1 MKVIV
6 IGGGPAGYEA
16 ALGLGRRGV
25 ETVLIEKTAMGGT
38 CVNCGCIPTR
48 VYLQAIKSADNLYR
62 SGFGQTKLPP
72 QALRRSA
79 AAKIEQLAYGMTYM
93 LQKRKVQMIEGT
105 VSRVETGKV
114 TLEDGTSLTCDK
126 IVIAS
131 GSEAARAETFT
142 AKQYFTAEQLL
153 TLENLPEQLDIIG
166 GGVLGVELAVIL
178 QYLGVQITLHE
189 SMSRIL
195 PKWDRDVSAA
205 MTAYLKGLGI
215 QIETEVKSG
224 AFENMVFCCG
234 RKPRLPEIKGTLHKI
249 HLIGDCK
256 GAPFTA
262 DIAAED
268 GRRIASLLTG
278 GGAENEVN
286 GTAAPSAVTA
296 QCIFTPLEAAA
307 AGSLCKEGMVESS
320 LSTDMMAG
328 GVLFG
333 TQGAFVKAVMEQE
346 THILKGFH
354 VVSHLASEVIQIGQ
368 MAIAAE
374 MTAEQFMTTVF
385 PHPTEGELLKEA
397 VRGLLCD

>member
-25 ETVLIEKTAMGGT
+25 ETVLIEKTAIGGT

-79 AAKIEQLAYGMTYM
+79 AAKIEQLAYGMAYM

-114 TLEDGTSLTCDK
+114 TLEDGTSLDCDE

-142 AKQYFTAEQLL
+142 AKQHFTAEQLL

-195 PKWDRDVSAA
+195 PKWDWDVNAA
-205 MTAYLKGLGI
+205 MTAYLKGLGV
-215 QIETEVKSG
+215 QIETEARSG

-234 RKPRLPEIKGTLHKI
+234 RKPRLPEIEGTLHKI
-249 HLIGDCK
+249 HLVGDCK

-268 GRRIASLLTG
+268 GRRIAAFLTG
-278 GGAENEVN
+278 ENAAEEIE
-286 GTAAPSAVTA
+286 VTA

-307 AGSLCKEGMVESS
+307 AGSLCKEGMVESC

-354 VVSHLASEVIQIGQ
+354 VVSHLASEVIQMGQ

>member
-16 ALGLGRRGV
+16 ALGLSRRGV
-25 ETVLIEKTAMGGT
+25 ETVLIEKNAIGGT

-48 VYLQAIKSADNLYR
+48 VYLQAIKSAENLAR
-62 SGFGQTKLPP
+62 GGFEQIKLPP
-72 QALRRSA
+72 QTLRRA
-79 AAKIEQLAYGMTYM
+79 AEAKIEQLTYGMAYM
-93 LQKRKVQMIEGT
+93 LQKRKVQLIEGT
-105 VSRVETGKV
+105 VSQIETGKV
-114 TLEDGTSLTCDK
+114 TMEDGTSLICDE
-126 IVIAS
+126 IVAAA
-131 GSEAARAETFT
+131 GSEAIRAENFT
-142 AKQYFTAEQLL
+142 AKQQFTAEQLL

-178 QYLGVQITLHE
+178 QHLGVQIRLHE
-189 SMSRIL
+189 SMVRIL

-215 QIETEVKSG
+215 QIETEAKSG
-224 AFENMVFCCG
+224 AFENLVFCCG
-234 RKPRLPEIKGTLHKI
+234 RKPRLPEIKGTLHNI

-256 GAPFTA
+256 GTPFTA
-262 DIAAED
+262 DLAAED
-268 GRRIASLLTG
+268 GRRIAAFLTG
-278 GGAENEVN
+278 GSAAAEVE
-286 GTAAPSAVTA
+286 VTA
-296 QCIFTPLEAAA
+296 QCIFTPLEAAT
-307 AGSLCKEGMVESS
+307 AGSLCQDGMTESI
-320 LSTDMMAG
+320 LSADMMAG

-333 TQGAFVKAVMEQE
+333 TQGAFVKAVMEKE

-354 VVSHLASEVIQIGQ
+354 VVSHLASEVIQMGQ
-368 MAIAAE
+368 VAIAAE